1 MDGKEFLLKIQ
12 AHSNLFTKAEKKVA
26 DYILQHPRDVLF
38 MSITDLADACQ
49 VGDTSVFRFCKTMGL
64 QGYQEFKMN
73 LSLSMDAD
81 PMKEDVGDLQSADLL
96 EADAQHVVDHVL
108 QTNISALRD
117 TAALLKVEELSK
129 AVDWLVEAREVHF
142 FGVGSS
148 MLTAMEGVAQFMRV
162 TGKVRCTM
170 DAHMQAMSAALMTPR
185 DVAVVISYSGSTK
198 DTIHVA
204 ELAKH
209 AGARVIAITRFVKS
223 PLTSF
228 ADLTILCGANEGPLQ
243 SGSTSGKVS
252 QLFLLNLLFTGYYRR
267 TNEDSTSHNQMT
279 SRAVV
284 DKLY

>member
-1 MDGKEFLLKIQ
+1 MDAKEFLLKIQ

-81 PMKEDVGDLQSADLL
+81 LVEEDVGNLQSADLL
-96 EADAQHVVDHVL
+96 EAGAQRVVEHVL

-117 TAALLKVEELSK
+117 TAALLKVEDLSK
-129 AVDWLVEAREVHF
+129 AVDWLVGAREVHF

-148 MLTAMEGVAQFMRV
+148 MVTAMEGVAQFMRV
-162 TGKVRCTM
+162 TGKVRCTT
-170 DAHMQAMSAALMTPR
+170 DAHMQAMSAALMTPQ

-209 AGARVIAITRFVKS
+209 AGAHIIAITRFVKS

-252 QLFLLNLLFTGYYRR
+252 QLFLLDLLYTGYCRR
-267 TNEDSTSHNQMT
+267 TSEDSTSHNEMT